1 MPLLSEGLP
10 LLLVLPLRLQDL
22 PKLHAGQSVGDVVQR
37 HHLGMPGLRRPE
49 WLRQP
54 VTGQREEFTMH
65 YEGTII
71 RPPSEAN
78 SILLQI
84 TVGCSRNKCTFCGTY
99 VGERFRIKTDD
110 IILEDIAFAAAHCRR
125 QRRVFLCD
133 GDALIVPQ
141 ARLRRILEAIRVQL
155 PWVTRVGA
163 YANAKSLKLKSLDEL
178 KELHRHGLGI
188 VYMGLE
194 TGDDETLRRINKGVD
209 SAQMIVMGRKAREA
223 GFKLSITV
231 ILGIAGR
238 ERSQIHARET
248 GRVLSAID
256 PDYVGALSLMLIPGT
271 PLYEDWRAGAFTLIE
286 PAEMLAELRTMLAET
301 HLSQG
306 LFHANHASNY
316 LPIKARLPKDQAATL
331 KLIDRALAGEISL
344 KPEFMRAL

>member
-1 MPLLSEGLP
+1 
-10 LLLVLPLRLQDL
+10 
-22 PKLHAGQSVGDVVQR
+22 
-37 HHLGMPGLRRPE
+37 
-49 WLRQP
+49 
-54 VTGQREEFTMH
+54 MH

-78 SILLQI
+78 SILLQV
-84 TVGCSRNKCTFCGTY
+84 TVGCSHNKCTFCGTY
-99 VGERFRIKTDD
+99 TGERFRIKPDSV
-110 IILEDIAFAAAHCRR
+110 IVQDIAFAAQYCKR

-141 ARLRRILEAIRVQL
+141 KRLLNILQEIKSQL

-163 YANAKSLKLKSLDEL
+163 YANSKSLKLKSIDEL
-178 KELHRHGLGI
+178 KALRENGLGI
-188 VYMGLE
+188 LYMGLE
-194 TGDDETLRRINKGVD
+194 TGDDVTLKMINKGAA
-209 SAQMIVMGRKAREA
+209 SKTMIEMGKKARKT

-231 ILGIAGR
+231 LLGVAGR

-271 PLYEDWRAGAFTLIE
+271 PLFDDHDAGKFELIE
-286 PAEMLAELRTMLAET
+286 PPEMLQELRTMIAST
-301 HLSQG
+301 HLTKG

-316 LPIKARLPKDQAATL
+316 LPIRARMPRDKEETL
-331 KLIDRALAGEISL
+331 HLIDQALAGKVGL
-344 KPEFMRAL
+344 KPEYLRAL

>member
-1 MPLLSEGLP
+1 
-10 LLLVLPLRLQDL
+10 
-22 PKLHAGQSVGDVVQR
+22 
-37 HHLGMPGLRRPE
+37 
-49 WLRQP
+49 
-54 VTGQREEFTMH
+54 MH

-78 SILLQI
+78 SILLQV

-99 VGERFRIKTDD
+99 AGERFRIKSDE
-110 IILEDIAFAAAHCRR
+110 IIMQDIAFAAAYCRR

-133 GDALIVPQ
+133 GDALILPRQ
-141 ARLRRILEAIRVQL
+141 RLVRILQAIRDQL

-163 YANAKSLKLKSLDEL
+163 YANAKSLKLKTPEEL
-178 KELHRHGLGI
+178 SELRRLGLGI
-188 VYMGLE
+188 LYMGLE
-194 TGDDETLRRINKGVD
+194 SGDDVTLKHIHKGAD
-209 SAQMIVMGRKAREA
+209 SVAMIAMGAKAREA
-223 GFKLSITV
+223 GFKLSVTV

-271 PLYEDWRAGAFTLIE
+271 SLYEEWRSGAFTLIE
-286 PAEMLAELRTMLAET
+286 PSEMLEELRTMLSET
-301 HLSQG
+301 RLSQG

-316 LPIKARLPKDQAATL
+316 LPIRARLPKDKEAILAMIDQALEGKVA
-331 KLIDRALAGEISL
+331 L